1 MSGTR
6 REFIKKSC
14 GLCASV
20 VGISILAPALQ
31 GCSTLQYAKPEIV
44 QGKLSFPISSF
55 IEGTNLVIVQNDTL
69 DYDIAVVKG
78 ANNGYRSF
86 ELKCTHQ
93 DNSLIATKTGFHCNL
108 HGSSFQLDGK
118 VNNPP
123 ATNNLKE
130 FKTNVDSGI
139 IQITL

>member
-20 VGISILAPALQ
+20 VGISLLAPAFQ
-31 GCSTLQYAKPEIV
+31 SCSTLLYASPQIV
-44 QGKLSFPISSF
+44 DGKLSFPISSF
-55 IEGTNLVIVQNDTL
+55 VEGSQLVIVKNDSL
-69 DYDIAVVKG
+69 EYDIAVVKG
-78 ANNGYRSF
+78 TDNSYRSF

-108 HGSSFQLDGK
+108 HGSSFQLNGK

-123 ATNNLKE
+123 AINNLKE
-130 FKTNVDSGI
+130 FKTSIEAGI
-139 IQITL
+139 IQIIL